1 MSKIIVDTIE
11 STGTT
16 VTVNDGLASGAINA
30 GTNAI
35 TAGSVTGLTA
45 TSITSGTLG
54 AAVKVGNPSLGQ
66 GRNILING
74 NMCVYQR
81 SNSVSSIS
89 TSGYKTLDRWH
100 LDISSLG
107 TWTQTFESTGG
118 PTSFPNSL
126 KMECTSADASPA
138 ASDYLIIQQRLEGND
153 VQGLKKGSTDALQ
166 ATLSFWVKSD
176 ETGTYTV
183 ELYDNDNTRFV
194 GATYSISTAAT
205 WEYKTITFPAD
216 TTGALGA
223 DANYSLG
230 VHFWLAAGSDY
241 TGGTFSTTWN
251 TTQGN
256 RVSSTQVNLAAA
268 TSNYWQVTGVQ
279 LEVGAEATDYERE
292 SYAKTI
298 EKCFRYFWKS
308 YNTTVNPGTAA
319 SSGLRRSNSNGS
331 GHFVCSITFP
341 YPMRATP
348 TSTTYTS
355 TGTSST
361 WSSGYSGN
369 HGINVTLSSGA
380 NTTDGCQVQC
390 DAEL

>member
-11 STGTT
+11 STGAT
-16 VTVNDGLASGAINA
+16 VTVNDNLDA
-30 GTNAI
+30 GTNTV
-35 TAGSVTGLTA
+35 TAGTVTGITG

-66 GRNILING
+66 GKNLLING
-74 NMCVYQR
+74 NMSVYQR

-89 TSGYKTLDRWH
+89 TSGYKTLDRWN

-118 PTSFPNSL
+118 PTSFPNSI
-126 KMECTSADASPA
+126 KMECTSADGSPA
-138 ASDYLIIQQRLEGND
+138 AGDYCIIQQKLEGND

-166 ATLSFWVKSD
+166 TTLSFWVKSD

-205 WEYKTITFPAD
+205 WEYKTVTFPAD
-216 TTGALGA
+216 GTGALGA
-223 DANYSLG
+223 DANYSLA
-230 VHFWLAAGSDY
+230 VNFWLGAGSNY

-251 TTQGN
+251 TTTAN

-268 TSNYWQVTGVQ
+268 TSNYWQLTGVQ
-279 LEVGAEATDYERE
+279 LEIGAAATDFERE
-292 SYAKTI
+292 SYGKTI
-298 EKCFRYFWKS
+298 EKCFRYYWKT
-308 YNTTVNPGTAA
+308 YNTTSNPATATSVGQIWLA
-319 SSGLRRSNSNGS
+319 SNSA
-331 GHFVCSITFP
+331 GHFRQYSAFP
-341 YPMRATP
+341 FPMRAAPTTALYNSTGG
-348 TSTTYTS
+348 TSTFGVANMGEHSLNVYLS
-355 TGTSST
+355 GGADTGDPT
-361 WSSGYSGN
+361 
-369 HGINVTLSSGA
+369 HLI
-380 NTTDGCQVQC
+380 C